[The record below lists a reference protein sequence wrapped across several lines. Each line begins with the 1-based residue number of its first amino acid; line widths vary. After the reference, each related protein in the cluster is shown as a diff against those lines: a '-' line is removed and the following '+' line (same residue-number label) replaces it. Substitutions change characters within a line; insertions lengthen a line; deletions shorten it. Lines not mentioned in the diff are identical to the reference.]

1 MKASSGL
8 GRGRSRRVVYVNSFG
23 SHRCGNVIRYGGGGG
38 HLRDPEASC
47 LSGAS
52 PAAALSG
59 RRGSRGAA
67 GPPSGE
73 RGSPCLGLKAPGEAR
88 AKGVGRGWEEGGE
101 AKRPRAERLL
111 GVKPPASPRE
121 GRSSKAAA
129 VNSTGS
135 DGQEEAGTS
144 RAQGR
149 RPRVLAGGCKETQGD
164 AFEFPPSWEVDNS
177 EIRHQKKESTV
188 WLGVCKVISKMIE
201 ENGHFRSRL
210 LSCSKLPSEG
220 RDVNGNVQN
229 ETSCID
235 TDEAIFG
242 WV

>member
-23 SHRCGNVIRYGGGGG
+23 SHRCGNVIRYGGGG

-52 PAAALSG
+52 PAASLSG
-59 RRGSRGAA
+59 RRGFRSAA

-101 AKRPRAERLL
+101 AKRPRAERLV
-111 GVKPPASPRE
+111 GVKPPPTPRE
-121 GRSSKAAA
+121 GRSSKAEAEAA
-129 VNSTGS
+129 NSTGS
-135 DGQEEAGTS
+135 DGQEE
-144 RAQGR
+144 
-149 RPRVLAGGCKETQGD
+149 AGGCKETQGD

-210 LSCSKLPSEG
+210 LSCSELPSEG

-235 TDEAIFG
+235 TDETIFG